1 MRKALTAALVG
12 DPGRLSMPRGGVAR
26 PQGLGQQTRFG
37 SLNPSIVTGNRFSGG
52 VVPGAQ
58 NMVHPEPPPT
68 FQAPRYASMGSPG
81 MVSHPL
87 APILA
92 ALVGAT
98 GAGAGAPGPTGVTP
112 PPGPTIG
119 PSTGTRYPAGWWN
132 PETNPV
138 APWSKPG
145 DPVSTVNS
153 PTSGE
158 LKPVRSGTLAQK
170 ISPYGSNY
178 IKAQ

>member
-1 MRKALTAALVG
+1 MRNNSLTNALVAG
-12 DPGRLSMPRGGVAR
+12 PGRLSMSRGGVSMPSAL
-26 PQGLGQQTRFG
+26 PSATKFG
-37 SLNPSIVTGNRFSGG
+37 TLSPSITTGSRFSGG

-68 FQAPRYASMGSPG
+68 FQAPQYAPMGSPG
-81 MVSHPL
+81 MVHSLTPL
-87 APILA
+87 LQ
-92 ALVGAT
+92 ALVSPT
-98 GAGAGAPGPTGVTP
+98 GVRAGAPGPTGLTP
-112 PPGPTIG
+112 PPQATIG

-178 IKAQ
+178 VKAY